1 MADATSIDPAEMLA
15 ESRPLPQAD
24 WRARSVRGPL
34 RRDLRSPLRPRESR
48 RRGPDHPVVPDA
60 THLSSQLL
68 LFYTAMTR
76 SANAILDEQ
85 SANMADRLP
94 QLAQLRYRL
103 FDL

>member
-1 MADATSIDPAEMLA
+1 
-15 ESRPLPQAD
+15 
-24 WRARSVRGPL
+24 
-34 RRDLRSPLRPRESR
+34 
-48 RRGPDHPVVPDA
+48 
-60 THLSSQLL
+60 
-68 LFYTAMTR
+68 MTR